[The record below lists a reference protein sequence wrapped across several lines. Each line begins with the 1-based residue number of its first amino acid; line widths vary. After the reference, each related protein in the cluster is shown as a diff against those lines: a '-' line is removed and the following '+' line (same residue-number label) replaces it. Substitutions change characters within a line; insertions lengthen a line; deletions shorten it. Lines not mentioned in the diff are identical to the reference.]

1 MPSISGRGAQAA
13 ERSELPIPKFW
24 NLGGRSGLP
33 RSKSFNDTT
42 EASRVILAPGYDQ
55 CICLP
60 VIKGHKMDGLSVAA
74 SLIAVVQLS
83 AQVFSLCQEYY
94 IGVKHA
100 RDEIQRLSNEVL
112 AIHEILENISDL
124 LDGPDTAKFSTLALL
139 DKKNGP
145 AQQCAAQLQEIKT
158 QLDPN
163 EGMRKLGRRALKWPL
178 KSDNVNKMV
187 LALERY
193 KSTFTLALTT
203 DQA

>member
-1 MPSISGRGAQAA
+1 
-13 ERSELPIPKFW
+13 
-24 NLGGRSGLP
+24 
-33 RSKSFNDTT
+33 
-42 EASRVILAPGYDQ
+42 
-55 CICLP
+55 
-60 VIKGHKMDGLSVAA
+60 MDGLSVAA
-74 SLIAVVQLS
+74 SLVAVVQLS

-112 AIHEILENISDL
+112 AIHEILEKISDL
-124 LDGPDTAKFSTLALL
+124 LDGPDTTKFSTLALL

>member
-1 MPSISGRGAQAA
+1 
-13 ERSELPIPKFW
+13 
-24 NLGGRSGLP
+24 
-33 RSKSFNDTT
+33 
-42 EASRVILAPGYDQ
+42 
-55 CICLP
+55 
-60 VIKGHKMDGLSVAA
+60 MDGLSAA
-74 SLIAVVQLS
+74 ANLVSIVQLS

-94 IGVKHA
+94 IGVKQS

-112 AIHEILENISDL
+112 AIHEILEKISDL
-124 LDGPDTAKFSTLALL
+124 LDGPDAAKFATLALL
-139 DKKNGP
+139 EKRNGP

-158 QLDPN
+158 QLGPH

-193 KSTFTLALTT
+193 KSSFTLALTT

>member
-1 MPSISGRGAQAA
+1 
-13 ERSELPIPKFW
+13 
-24 NLGGRSGLP
+24 
-33 RSKSFNDTT
+33 
-42 EASRVILAPGYDQ
+42 
-55 CICLP
+55 
-60 VIKGHKMDGLSVAA
+60 MDGLSVAA
-74 SLIAVVQLS
+74 NVSSVVQLS

-94 IGVKHA
+94 IGVKQS

-112 AIHEILENISDL
+112 AIHEILEKISDL
-124 LDGPDTAKFSTLALL
+124 LDGPDAAKFATLTLL

-158 QLDPN
+158 QLDPH
-163 EGMRKLGRRALKWPL
+163 EGMRKLGWRALKWPL

-193 KSTFTLALTT
+193 KSTFSLALTT

>member
-1 MPSISGRGAQAA
+1 
-13 ERSELPIPKFW
+13 
-24 NLGGRSGLP
+24 
-33 RSKSFNDTT
+33 
-42 EASRVILAPGYDQ
+42 
-55 CICLP
+55 
-60 VIKGHKMDGLSVAA
+60 MDGLSVAA

-112 AIHEILENISDL
+112 AIHEILEKISDL
-124 LDGPDTAKFSTLALL
+124 LDGPDSAKFSTLALL
-139 DKKNGP
+139 GKKNGP

-158 QLDPN
+158 RLEPH
-163 EGMRKLGRRALKWPL
+163 EGMRKLGRRALQWPL

-193 KSTFTLALTT
+193 KSTFTLALST

>member
-1 MPSISGRGAQAA
+1 
-13 ERSELPIPKFW
+13 
-24 NLGGRSGLP
+24 
-33 RSKSFNDTT
+33 
-42 EASRVILAPGYDQ
+42 
-55 CICLP
+55 
-60 VIKGHKMDGLSVAA
+60 MDGLSVAA
-74 SLIAVVQLS
+74 NVISVIQLS

-94 IGVKHA
+94 IGVKQS

-112 AIHEILENISDL
+112 AIHEILEKISDL
-124 LDGPDTAKFSTLALL
+124 LDGPDAAKFATLALL

-158 QLDPN
+158 RLDPH
-163 EGMRKLGRRALKWPL
+163 EGMRKLGWRALKWPL

-193 KSTFTLALTT
+193 KSTFSLALTT